1 MKSLDNF
8 STVKVSTLSGY
19 LLKYFGPMSH
29 LKLQKLL
36 YYCQAYHLAYFEKP
50 LFEEDFE
57 AWVHGPVCRS
67 VYNTLKGKSVLYSDV
82 TYSEYD
88 FDAETELKTVIS
100 SSQFEVVN
108 DVLNS
113 LSDWSGAELEK
124 ATHDEAPWN
133 IARGD
138 LSPNK
143 SCNNIIS
150 KDSMLEFYKNEINEW
165 TEI

>member
-1 MKSLDNF
+1 MKSLNNF
-8 STVKVSTLSGY
+8 SAINVSTLAGY

-36 YYCQAYHLAYFEKP
+36 FYCQAYHLATFDES

-67 VYNTLKGKSVLYSDV
+67 VFDTLKGKSVLHSDV

-88 FDAETELKTVIS
+88 FDADKDFKDLVS
-100 SSQFEVVN
+100 SSQFELVN

-113 LSDWSGAELEK
+113 LSGWSGAQLEK

-133 IARGD
+133 IARDG

-143 SCNNIIS
+143 ACTNIIS
-150 KDSMLEFYKNEINEW
+150 KDSMLSFYKNEMSKWDDN
-165 TEI
+165 